1 MLTQW
6 HQVPQTIPAE
16 IVRQP
21 KPLKHNSL
29 GNVLTALNS
38 DNIQY
43 IHYTWDGYQNIFNW
57 TCKVCHE
64 SWSICGKFLPRPS
77 NHDPTE
83 SPTFQESPR
92 LFNDVQQWE
101 NIEDAYSIPLQFK
114 REAIILEAHLIFPF
128 WGCITPWAHR
138 WWRRWKQA
146 GSSLKPGSATS
157 HKCKCYDLNSTTVNA
172 QALCNSGHWQM
183 QTNLTQLKME
193 INNI

>member
-1 MLTQW
+1 MAIKIFLIGHARSVMSHDLYVASSCQD
-6 HQVPQTIPAE
+6 HQIMIQQNLPPS
-16 IVRQP
+16 
-21 KPLKHNSL
+21 KSLLDCSMMYNS
-29 GNVLTALNS
+29 
-38 DNIQY
+38 
-43 IHYTWDGYQNIFNW
+43 
-57 TCKVCHE
+57 
-64 SWSICGKFLPRPS
+64 
-77 NHDPTE
+77 
-83 SPTFQESPR
+83 
-92 LFNDVQQWE
+92 E

-138 WWRRWKQA
+138 WWRRWKRA

-157 HKCKCYDLNSTTVNA
+157 HKCKCYDLNSTTVNP